1 MEAIK
6 RHSENAMKLQRVGLP
21 QKQVDALS
29 ELTHSTVEVA
39 VQPVVQRLDGLENS
53 MEVRFSEAEKSIN
66 ARFEAAE
73 KSINARF
80 EAAEKSIN
88 VRFEAAEKS
97 INARFEAAE
106 KSNKAHFAEVHSRL
120 DVLTELIAENGRQ
133 IGRMRSEIRSDRRL
147 LIFASLALF
156 SASIAMVGMAA
167 RLFVQ

>member
-73 KSINARF
+73 KS
-80 EAAEKSIN
+80 
-88 VRFEAAEKS
+88 
-97 INARFEAAE
+97 
-106 KSNKAHFAEVHSRL
+106 NKAHFAEVHSRL

-133 IGRMRSEIRSDRRL
+133 IGQMRSEIRSDRRL